1 MEFTFELPVND
12 KEGKRY
18 SVVDPEIGGKYN
30 VYEQKSNLFE
40 EKDGIQPPH
49 DIDKIKER
57 VKTWNEISNI
67 LKNS

>member
-1 MEFTFELPVND
+1 MICDVKKCSIFLPVQL
-12 KEGKRY
+12 
-18 SVVDPEIGGKYN
+18 YN
-30 VYEQKSNLFE
+30 EQKSNLFV